1 MEILLFCLSVLFII
15 WITCIAI
22 DNVIINRNKRSE
34 SSHILAPPKF
44 KPILIGKFH
53 RLTIKTIIRWEQMR
67 EKSFSQVDYT
77 DKEDVESLL
86 YAMYITGDKPGYT
99 FEVFR
104 EVLADERFI
113 NAMSSDLGRIM
124 EIVAQ
129 FQKKITISDIGN
141 AEGSP
146 EYIGSIVSTLIM
158 AGLDAHYALNE
169 MELCD
174 LPIYIE
180 SYEKKRKEEME
191 SNRLWTFFTMMPH
204 IDAKKMKNGAKDLII
219 FPWEEEEAKIEAERA
234 INEGMEKF
242 ENFMNTKKSD
252 YYGK

>member
-1 MEILLFCLSVLFII
+1 MVILLFCLSVLFII
-15 WITCIAI
+15 WITSIAI

-34 SSHILAPPKF
+34 SSHIPAPPKF

-242 ENFMNTKKSD
+242 E
-252 YYGK
+252 